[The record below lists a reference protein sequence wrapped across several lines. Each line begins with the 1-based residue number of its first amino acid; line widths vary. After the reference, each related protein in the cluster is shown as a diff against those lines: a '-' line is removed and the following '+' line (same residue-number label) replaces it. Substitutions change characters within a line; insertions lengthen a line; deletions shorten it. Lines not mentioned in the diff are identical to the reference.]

1 MSEFE
6 FLRDVTVGQYVP
18 TASPI
23 HRLDPR
29 AKLLAFTVL
38 LFAAILAPGIAGAL
52 VFLGVMLALAW
63 LARIPVGYALSGVR
77 PALPFIVTLA
87 LFQLFATPPAV
98 QPGQCLPFVEWGFLS
113 LTSCGVSLVVLSTF
127 RFLGLI
133 LLVSLLTMTTSV
145 TELAHGIEIG
155 LRPLQRLGL
164 PAHELSLVATI
175 AIRFVPTLAEE
186 MERLA
191 KAQAARGADF
201 GQGAGG
207 FVTRIRRLVP
217 LFVPLI
223 LASLRRAEEL
233 SQAMETRAY
242 LGGAGRSHYVHL
254 DARLVDWAAVGAALA
269 VAALLLLGPW
279 AAIDAGLWARVIG

>member
-6 FLRDVTVGQYVP
+6 FLRNVTVGQYLP
-18 TASPI
+18 TGSPI

-29 AKLLAFTVL
+29 AKLLAFVVL
-38 LFAAILAPGIAGAL
+38 LLAAILAPGIAGAL
-52 VFLGVMLALAW
+52 AFLAVMLALTVV
-63 LARIPVGYALSGVR
+63 ARIPVGYALRGVL
-77 PALPFIVTLA
+77 PAMPFIVTLA
-87 LFQLFATPPAV
+87 LFQLFAPPVAATATCA
-98 QPGQCLPFVEWGFLS
+98 PLVEWGFLGI
-113 LTSCGVSLVVLSTF
+113 TSCGVSLVFMSML

-145 TELAHGIEIG
+145 TELAHGIEVG
-155 LRPLQRLGL
+155 LRPWQRVGI

-201 GQGAGG
+201 GTGAAG
-207 FVTRIRRLVP
+207 FVTRIRRLIP

-223 LASLRRAEEL
+223 TSSLRRADALTE
-233 SQAMETRAY
+233 AMETRAY
-242 LGGAGRSHYVHL
+242 LGGGGRSHYVDL
-254 DARLVDWAAVGAALA
+254 DARPTDWVAVGAAVALA
-269 VAALLLLGPW
+269 AALLLGPW